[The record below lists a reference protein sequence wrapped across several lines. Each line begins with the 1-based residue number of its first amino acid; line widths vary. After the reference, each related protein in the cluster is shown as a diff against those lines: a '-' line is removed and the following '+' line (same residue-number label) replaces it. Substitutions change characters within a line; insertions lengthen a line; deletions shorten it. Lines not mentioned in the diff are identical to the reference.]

1 MTYRFAFALSA
12 LIATPLLA
20 QDAAPGPARTPD
32 LVRVAFDTDAGRIV
46 IDVDKGRAPI
56 TAGNFLRYV
65 DAGRF
70 NGESFYRAM
79 PYTEGEDLIQGGIT
93 TDAAKLYPAIKH
105 EPTSETG
112 LKHLAGTV
120 SVARGAP
127 GTARADFFILTTDI
141 PGFDAD
147 PAREGDNAGYAAFG
161 QLVEGM
167 DVVRKIFAGPRSTTK
182 GEGALKGQML
192 EPVIKIRKVSRV
204 PARK

>member
-1 MTYRFAFALSA
+1 MSYRFAFALSA
-12 LIATPLLA
+12 LFAQPVLA
-20 QDAAPGPARTPD
+20 QQAPPQVRAPD

-46 IDVDKGRAPI
+46 IDVDKGRAPV

-65 DAGRF
+65 DSGRF

-79 PYTEGEDLIQGGIT
+79 PYTEGEGLIQGGIT
-93 TDAAKLYPAIKH
+93 TDSAKLYPAIKH

-147 PAREGDNAGYAAFG
+147 PARAGDNAGYAAFG

-167 DVVRKIFAGPRSTTK
+167 DVVRKIFAGPRSATK
-182 GEGALKGQML
+182 GEGVLKGQML
-192 EPVIKIRKVSRV
+192 EPVVKIRKASRV
-204 PARK
+204 TPAAK